1 LRGGPRAGRCD
12 GRKLAHGAPS
22 ELQLPLVPRG
32 PGVEVLHVQRSHPP
46 ASIVI
51 AYYTFISLVSLLRPC
66 APRVATIIRSASHGL
81 R

>member
-1 LRGGPRAGRCD
+1 MAPRPNYSCHSFRGARVWRCCTFNAAIPR
-12 GRKLAHGAPS
+12 
-22 ELQLPLVPRG
+22 
-32 PGVEVLHVQRSHPP
+32 

-51 AYYTFISLVSLLRPC
+51 AYYTFISLVSLLRPR